1 MVAHSITEST
11 TMDLKKS
18 LRTAIF
24 NKGIKHKDLA
34 DQLGTTTQQI
44 SNWLKS
50 GKMKQDSMVSVSKA
64 LDLSVSEFV
73 ALGE

>member
-1 MVAHSITEST
+1 
-11 TMDLKKS
+11 MDLSKS
-18 LRTAIF
+18 LRLAIAE
-24 NKGIKHKDLA
+24 KGVKHKDLA
-34 DQLGTTTQQI
+34 KQLGTTSQQI

-50 GKMKQDSMVSVSKA
+50 GAIKQSSLISISKA

>member
-1 MVAHSITEST
+1 
-11 TMDLKKS
+11 MDLSKS
-18 LRTAIF
+18 LRLAIAE
-24 NKGIKHKDLA
+24 KGVKHKDLA
-34 DQLGTTTQQI
+34 KQLGTTSQQI

-50 GKMKQDSMVSVSKA
+50 GAIKQSSLLPVSNA